1 MGMGDFVRKVTERRQ
16 LTVFKPEAVSYIRG
30 ELKLKRKPPGLYTD
44 LDHIHNVT
52 TRYKTTMRLEQRITY
67 NLLRFLRNLPGKIF
81 GSTK

>member
-1 MGMGDFVRKVTERRQ
+1 
-16 LTVFKPEAVSYIRG
+16 
-30 ELKLKRKPPGLYTD
+30 
-44 LDHIHNVT
+44 